1 MNEIQKLVPAGAE
14 SIALSPKGTIML
26 RTVGEAAGFAML
38 MASSGMLPPKVT
50 PQSAVV
56 AIIAG
61 AAVGLNP
68 FESVQSIAVVN
79 GRPSLYGDGMKGVVQ
94 GSGLLESERID
105 WFKATDGSIVAC
117 QVTVKRR
124 GNPEP
129 IIGRFSVKM
138 AKQAG
143 LWGKPGP
150 WSQYPD
156 RMMLARARAFAYR
169 DGFADVLKGVRSI
182 EEENDINLASEPA
195 TTAVS
200 VPQPSKPRRMRR
212 ASAAEIIEA
221 ETADS
226 SADVLPTATEADTP
240 EAQLVESAA
249 DEADFLKAS

>member
-1 MNEIQKLVPAGAE
+1 MNEIQKLIPAGAE
-14 SIALSPKGTIML
+14 CIALSPKGTVML
-26 RTVGEAAGFAML
+26 RSVGEAAGFAAL

-50 PQSAVV
+50 PQAAVV

-79 GRPSLYGDGMKGVVQ
+79 GRPSLYGDGMKAVVQ
-94 GSGLLESERID
+94 GSGVWEGEKVEWYKD
-105 WFKATDGSIVAC
+105 KEGNIVAC
-117 QVTVKRR
+117 QVTVKRK

-129 IIGRFSVKM
+129 IVGRFSKKM
-138 AKQAG
+138 AQQAG

-150 WSQYPD
+150 WTQYPD
-156 RMMLARARAFAYR
+156 RMMLARARAFALR
-169 DGFADVLKGVRSI
+169 DGFSDCLKGVRSV
-182 EEENDINLASEPA
+182 EEEQDILLASESDSPFP
-195 TTAVS
+195 VQQS
-200 VPQPSKPRRMRR
+200 IKPRRTRR

-226 SADVLPTATEADTP
+226 SAGVLPTATEADAP
-240 EAQLVESAA
+240 EAQLVETAA